1 MSDELKWRWKMG
13 YCKGRGISPAQ
24 EWAWAEA
31 EQAYLA
37 KMEEAPQDTM
47 EQNGHKRLA
56 SGADVA
62 RHFAATI

>member
-47 EQNGHKRLA
+47 EQNGHIAQQTNGDGSLN
-56 SGADVA
+56 G
-62 RHFAATI
+62 